1 MYEGLNTNFSH
12 IDHYGS
18 WRRRIQ
24 VEATSRC
31 NLACPGCSRTQE
43 IGMYT
48 PTDLNM
54 DNFKLLVRE
63 ENNIHCLTYSLAM
76 GDPIYAGT
84 LFQQLQH
91 ISTLKNRPKLW
102 FSTNGSGRSTEWW
115 KEFTTYLSPVNAQ
128 FPTFTGDHI
137 EFAVDGLEDTNS
149 IYRVHARWDTII
161 NGIKTVRE
169 NYTGKLV
176 WRYNVFEHNYHQV
189 AEAQQLAKDLGLN
202 EFNCILGDDRTPEHM
217 LLKSR
222 TWKEILNDLS

>member
-1 MYEGLNTNFSH
+1 MYQGLNTNFSH

-76 GDPIYAGT
+76 GDPIYSGT
-84 LFQQLQH
+84 LFEQLKH
-91 ISTLKNRPKLW
+91 INTLENRPVLF
-102 FSTNGSGRSTEWW
+102 FSTNGSGRSNSWW
-115 KEFTTYLSPVNAQ
+115 EQFANYLNPTNPMNEN
-128 FPTFTGDHI
+128 FPGDTI

-217 LLKSR
+217 LLKSKP
-222 TWKEILNDLS
+222 WEDVLNDLS